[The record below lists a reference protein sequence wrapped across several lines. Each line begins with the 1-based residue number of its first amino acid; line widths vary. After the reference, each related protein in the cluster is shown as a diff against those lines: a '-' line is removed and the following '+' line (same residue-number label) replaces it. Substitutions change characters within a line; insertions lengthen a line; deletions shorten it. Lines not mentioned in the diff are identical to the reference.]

1 MDIATILKWLEA
13 TSLATSIRESLYV
26 FPLLES
32 AHVLG
37 LALVFG
43 TIAVIDLRLLGLASS
58 HRPFR
63 RVASDIFKWTWAA
76 FALTALT
83 GALMFIT
90 NAGVYY
96 HNAYFRAKMLLLV
109 LAGLNMA
116 MFEVTAARSVATWD
130 EAPAAPRAGK
140 AAAVASLAIWIAVI
154 CMGRIIGFTTTH
166 ATVKTQTPP
175 GVNFDDF
182 LGGGAAPSSTP
193 APPRSSSG
201 KK

>member
-1 MDIATILKWLEA
+1 MDIAAILKWLEG
-13 TSLATSIRESLYV
+13 TGLATKIRESLYI
-26 FPLLES
+26 FPLLE
-32 AHVLG
+32 ATHVLG

-43 TIAVIDLRLLGLASS
+43 TIAVIDLRLLGLASA

-76 FALTALT
+76 FALTAAT

-90 NAGVYY
+90 NASVYY
-96 HNAYFRAKMLLLV
+96 HNAFFRAKMLLLV

-116 MFEVTAARSVATWD
+116 LFELTAGRSVAKWD

-154 CMGRIIGFTTTH
+154 CMGRIIGFTTTR
-166 ATVKTQTPP
+166 AEVKTPP
-175 GVNFDDF
+175 PAGVNFDDF
-182 LGGGAAPSSTP
+182 LGGGPS
-193 APPRSSSG
+193 APPSAPPPASPA

>member
-1 MDIATILKWLEA
+1 MDIAAILKWLEA
-13 TSLATSIRESLYV
+13 TGLATRIRESLYI

-32 AHVLG
+32 THVLG

-43 TIAVIDLRLLGLASS
+43 TIAVIDLRLLGLASA

-76 FALTALT
+76 FALTAAT

-96 HNAYFRAKMLLLV
+96 HNAFFRAKMLLLV

-116 MFEVTAARSVATWD
+116 VFELTAGRSVVKWD

-166 ATVKTQTPP
+166 AEKPQPP
-175 GVNFDDF
+175 SSVNFEDF
-182 LGGGAAPSSTP
+182 LGGGGAPSSTP
-193 APPRSSSG
+193 APAPPPAS